1 MNLSLQ
7 NASNVPLI
15 ILLSRGN
22 TYVTETLLN
31 LLAPGLWP
39 GICCVLVKK
48 INFICTW
55 QEWIMCILSRM
66 LYKCQSDQ
74 GD

>member
-15 ILLSRGN
+15 VLLSREN

-31 LLAPGLWP
+31 LSAPGLWP

-48 INFICTW
+48 NKLHMHLTIMYYVYI
-55 QEWIMCILSRM
+55 EWNTV
-66 LYKCQSDQ
+66 
-74 GD
+74 